1 MKALPLAVVAETLKI
16 NVILEILEKNFVELT
31 LKFEH
36 PAHPTWNLVFETEG
50 AVMLGIVPVTPA
62 WYPFL
67 SKPSPKLMGLS
78 KLVPLVEVSRLTAVL
93 IPETSL

>member
-1 MKALPLAVVAETLKI
+1 MKALPLAVVAETLKVNI
-16 NVILEILEKNFVELT
+16 ILQILKRFLELT
-31 LKFEH
+31 LKCEH